1 MYKNMKKTVSIPAL
15 LVFLLFT
22 AVVFTGCGKDDK
34 QKNVVHPI
42 DVMISVDYPSGAK
55 IPDMENFKF
64 KVEKGSNVL
73 EATEL
78 YASLAEIPLLID
90 TTSNTVIGINN
101 VKNTGKGRKGK
112 RWNFKVNGKA
122 INSLP
127 SEKKLADGDRI
138 QWSYDR

>member
-1 MYKNMKKTVSIPAL
+1 MKKTVSIPAL

-78 YASLAEIPLLID
+78 YASLAEIRTFQKASEVVSGMSSRIREPV
-90 TTSNTVIGINN
+90 TSTLKKRSKIL
-101 VKNTGKGRKGK
+101 VKCCSSIPN
-112 RWNFKVNGKA
+112 
-122 INSLP
+122 P
-127 SEKKLADGDRI
+127 
-138 QWSYDR
+138 